1 TRLDQKGR
9 KFAKNAI
16 GYAFFNAHFRLF
28 LKTSLRNS
36 LRTPASQHIYSK
48 EKAYDP
54 FFETTINLTPIFQG
68 FIVTAIYNNTNAIEN
83 SGASFRRG

>member
-1 TRLDQKGR
+1 MGHTLFPLKKSTYRWEAGARRSGTRLDQKGR

-36 LRTPASQHIYSK
+36 LRTPASQHMFSK
-48 EKAYDP
+48 NPRLPAYV
-54 FFETTINLTPIFQG
+54 FKKIC
-68 FIVTAIYNNTNAIEN
+68 V
-83 SGASFRRG
+83 

>member
-1 TRLDQKGR
+1 DPSNIESYAFSFEKKYISLGGGGSSLGYSAGSKRT

-36 LRTPASQHIYSK
+36 LRTPASQHMFSK
-48 EKAYDP
+48 KFAYDP
-54 FFETTINLTPIFQG
+54 KYL
-68 FIVTAIYNNTNAIEN
+68 
-83 SGASFRRG
+83 